1 MAFLCSYKQ
10 YNYAWIPIYHT
21 VKMLLTECY
30 GWSCC
35 WSLTPCLSV
44 DDWCMTGQLPW
55 TCNQVKTP
63 RDNDTIHCHL
73 CQLVYLSLSQPWLQ
87 LAVAWWR
94 PVRWP
99 ILIKTLLQAAASVAD
114 FYNNKHTCHSPSLQ
128 IWLSACLLISSNM
141 ACGVVLMVN
150 CSLLG
155 ACLSRY
161 QCERQTKTRE
171 WPMPARL
178 RRVLV
183 SQTTNAESRVTHMT
197 GGDKRG
203 QEEFS
208 VVHQIWIL

>member
-1 MAFLCSYKQ
+1 MDGPAAGAWRLACRWMTDVWPASYPGRAIRLKPLETMTQ
-10 YNYAWIPIYHT
+10 YTAT
-21 VKMLLTECY
+21 FV
-30 GWSCC
+30 
-35 WSLTPCLSV
+35 SLS
-44 DDWCMTGQLPW
+44 
-55 TCNQVKTP
+55 
-63 RDNDTIHCHL
+63 IS
-73 CQLVYLSLSQPWLQ
+73 LSLSQPWLQ